1 MRVTYTIDKN
11 TVLEEVKRLTS
22 YGGSRKKGEEGSYER
37 MSATDSDAAQLEQ
50 FWKAACSA
58 ATEKLMHYARD
69 IESGVEGDNPC
80 YKVVMEMPSLY
91 DTNLN
96 ATIEDSLQ
104 NFFVNMIASKWY
116 KITSPDDEA
125 KYAADALGFMVDV
138 ERKIYHRKRPS
149 RHSND

>member
-1 MRVTYTIDKN
+1 MRVTYTVDKN
-11 TVLEEVKRLTS
+11 AVLKEVRRLTN
-22 YGGSRKKGEEGSYER
+22 YVGSRKQGDEGTFER
-37 MSATDSDAAQLEQ
+37 MSATESDEGMLEQ

-149 RHSND
+149 RFTN